1 MIIVPNNIIP
11 NKQKDNHMKKKY
23 ISPSTFWVFVKTEA
37 LLGAS
42 GGVDNTSI
50 GNEGEENMGSRGFS
64 FDDDDMY

>member
-1 MIIVPNNIIP
+1 
-11 NKQKDNHMKKKY
+11 MKKKY
-23 ISPSTFWVFVKTEA
+23 ISPSTFWVFVKAEA